1 MLSNPLGGGGAKNQK
16 MGLAIVLFLTLLVS
30 HTFYWAQ
37 SELLQAIV
45 LVLFFYGVVMKL
57 MPLKGWHLIILT
69 PLTPVIIFL
78 HPLIFI
84 PFLFLWLFILLSNK
98 FPKNIWYYA
107 IFVIFVITLFVKHF
121 WIPTGAYDNKSYG
134 NADGIFSRL
143 FDVFG
148 KKSSRDFLHYC
159 LTDYFFILPLFVFIN
174 YYYIKYKNWLKLVLF
189 LSFFLGY
196 FELINLSYHWGISQF
211 HVESFYRVFVVF
223 LVIPLIFDIWDDLK
237 YRKVLLYLIPF
248 MVFVRLI
255 NITARHDI
263 YTARVEW
270 NKELLQK
277 VSSFEE
283 RKFVLLEKDAPENRP
298 LISWAT
304 PYVTSFLSTLE
315 NPDSTVTVLLVSEN
329 NKNYQEHLSE
339 QKLFLGPWGP
349 LLIPRFKQNYF
360 HFDTTGIYRVLKK
373 EDLKYDTMMK

>member
-1 MLSNPLGGGGAKNQK
+1 

>member
-1 MLSNPLGGGGAKNQK
+1 M
-16 MGLAIVLFLTLLVS
+16 
-30 HTFYWAQ
+30 
-37 SELLQAIV
+37 
-45 LVLFFYGVVMKL
+45 
-57 MPLKGWHLIILT
+57 
-69 PLTPVIIFL
+69 
-78 HPLIFI
+78 
-84 PFLFLWLFILLSNK
+84 
-98 FPKNIWYYA
+98 
-107 IFVIFVITLFVKHF
+107 
-121 WIPTGAYDNKSYG
+121 
-134 NADGIFSRL
+134 
-143 FDVFG
+143 
-148 KKSSRDFLHYC
+148 
-159 LTDYFFILPLFVFIN
+159 
-174 YYYIKYKNWLKLVLF
+174 
-189 LSFFLGY
+189 GY